1 MSTEMILFE
10 KNEGVGTITMN
21 REKKLNALLPE
32 MIVELCDVLE
42 EARRDHAVRSIV
54 LRGAGRSFC
63 AGDDLHPEERFK
75 YGNPD
80 LQTRLKVGYPR
91 LVTEI
96 VQMRKPVIAMV
107 RGYAVGA
114 GMDLALACDFRIAA
128 PDTKMA
134 AIFVKRGLGGG
145 CAYLL
150 PRYVGF
156 GKATELLLLGEM
168 VEADEALRLGLV
180 TRVVEDAAL
189 EDETY
194 AFARKMAKG
203 PTSAYGAIK
212 MARNQGLGCDPVKGV
227 EWLTLAEAELM
238 LHKDAREG
246 PRAYLEKREPNFT
259 GEWIDLQYD
268 PVVPLTRKKD

>member
-1 MSTEMILFE
+1 MSTGTILFE
-10 KNEGVGTITMN
+10 KDAGVGTITLN
-21 REKKLNALLPE
+21 RPEKLNALLPE
-32 MIVELCDVLE
+32 MIIELSDTLE
-42 EARRDHAVRSIV
+42 DARRDHAVRAIV
-54 LRGAGRSFC
+54 LRGAGPSFC

-96 VQMRKPVIAMV
+96 LQLRKPVIAMV

-145 CAYLL
+145 CSYLL
-150 PRYVGF
+150 PRYVGL

-168 VEADEALRLGLV
+168 VEADDALGLGLL
-180 TRVVEDAAL
+180 TRVVADDGLEEETIAL
-189 EDETY
+189 
-194 AFARKMAKG
+194 ARKMAKG
-203 PTSAYGAIK
+203 PTAAIGAIK
-212 MARNQGLGCDPVKGV
+212 MARNQGLGCDPVKGI
-227 EWLTLAEAELM
+227 EYQILCNIELM
-238 LHKDAREG
+238 FHRDAREG
-246 PRAYLEKREPNFT
+246 PRAYLEKREANFT

-268 PVVPLTRKKD
+268 PVVPPTPKKD